1 MVGTT
6 LSDTTSTLLGGAT
19 LASGTPT
26 KFNPSRIQPLAGK
39 AINELPVVYLDL
51 YKTFDVVFSS
61 KDSYTC
67 NLVAIYQP
75 KVTYESESNFNPHDV
90 FKIVRFLCDI
100 VAESTY
106 NFDFAKI
113 IAYLKLYLSSIST
126 FTDNGTYRQRTLYS
140 DIRSVSD
147 IPVWFLNLRE
157 VIASTIGCTSDM
169 PEVDYWIQREGKFII
184 RLLSLLIDN
193 ERKNLGVIVIKEDPY
208 I

>member
-6 LSDTTSTLLGGAT
+6 LSDASSLLGGST

-39 AINELPVVYLDL
+39 AVNELPVVYLDL
-51 YKTFDVVFSS
+51 FKNVEVVINE
-61 KDSYTC
+61 KDSYKCDFIVT
-67 NLVAIYQP
+67 YQP
-75 KVTYESESNFNPHDV
+75 KIDYEAEANLNFYDISKV
-90 FKIVRFLCDI
+90 VQFLCSI
-100 VAESTY
+100 ATESAY

-113 IAYLKLYLSSIST
+113 IAYLKAYLDST
-126 FTDNGTYRQRTLYS
+126 SNLTNNGTYRRCTLYANMDS
-140 DIRSVSD
+140 ISD
-147 IPVWFLNLRE
+147 IPDWFLNLRE
-157 VIASTIGCTSDM
+157 VIANTINCESSM

-193 ERKNLGVIVIKEDPY
+193 VRKNIGRIVIEEDPY

>member
-6 LSDTTSTLLGGAT
+6 LSDATALLGGST

-51 YKTFDVVFSS
+51 FKKFEVVMDAE
-61 KDSYTC
+61 DSYKC
-67 NLVAIYQP
+67 DLVVTYQP
-75 KVTYESESNFNPHDV
+75 KVDYESESNFNPHDIHKV
-90 FKIVRFLCDI
+90 VRFLCTI
-100 VAESTY
+100 ATESTY

-113 IAYLKLYLSSIST
+113 IAYLRLYLDSVSNL
-126 FTDNGTYRQRTLYS
+126 TDSGTYRQRTLYS
-140 DIRSVSD
+140 NMDSASD
-147 IPVWFLNLRE
+147 IPEWFLNLRE
-157 VIASTIGCTSDM
+157 VIASTLNCTSDM

-193 ERKNLGVIVIKEDPY
+193 DRKNIGRIVIEEDPY

>member
-6 LSDTTSTLLGGAT
+6 LSDATALLGGST

-51 YKTFDVVFSS
+51 FKKFEVVMDAE
-61 KDSYTC
+61 DSYKC
-67 NLVAIYQP
+67 DLVITYQP
-75 KVTYESESNFNPHDV
+75 KIDYESESNFNPHDIYKV
-90 FKIVRFLCDI
+90 VRFLCTI
-100 VAESTY
+100 ATESTY

-113 IAYLKLYLSSIST
+113 IAYLRLYLDSVSNL
-126 FTDNGTYRQRTLYS
+126 TDSGTYRQRTLYS
-140 DIRSVSD
+140 NMDSASD
-147 IPVWFLNLRE
+147 IPEWFLNLRE
-157 VIASTIGCTSDM
+157 VIASTLNCTSDM

-193 ERKNLGVIVIKEDPY
+193 DRKNIGRIVIEEDPY

>member
-6 LSDTTSTLLGGAT
+6 LSDATALLGGST

-51 YKTFDVVFSS
+51 FKKFEVVMDAE
-61 KDSYTC
+61 DSYKC
-67 NLVAIYQP
+67 DLVITYQP
-75 KVTYESESNFNPHDV
+75 KIDYESESNFNPHDIYKV
-90 FKIVRFLCDI
+90 ARFLCTI
-100 VAESTY
+100 ATESTY

-113 IAYLKLYLSSIST
+113 IAYLRLYLDSVSNL
-126 FTDNGTYRQRTLYS
+126 TDSGTYRQRTLYS
-140 DIRSVSD
+140 NMDSASD
-147 IPVWFLNLRE
+147 IPEWFLNLRE
-157 VIASTIGCTSDM
+157 VIASTLNCTSDM

-193 ERKNLGVIVIKEDPY
+193 DRKNIGRIVIEEDPY

>member
-6 LSDTTSTLLGGAT
+6 LSDATSLLGGST

-51 YKTFDVVFSS
+51 FKKFEVVINTE
-61 KDSYTC
+61 DSYKC
-67 NLVAIYQP
+67 NLVVTCQP
-75 KVTYESESNFNPHDV
+75 KIDYESESNFNPHDIY
-90 FKIVRFLCDI
+90 KIVRFLCNI
-100 VAESTY
+100 VTESTY

-113 IAYLKLYLSSIST
+113 IAYLKLYLDST
-126 FTDNGTYRQRTLYS
+126 SNLIDSGTYRQRTLYANM
-140 DIRSVSD
+140 DSVSD
-147 IPVWFLNLRE
+147 MPEWFLTLRE
-157 VIASTIGCTSDM
+157 VIASTLGCKNNM

-193 ERKNLGVIVIKEDPY
+193 DRKNIGRIVIEEDPY

>member
-6 LSDTTSTLLGGAT
+6 LSDASSLLGGST

-51 YKTFDVVFSS
+51 FKKFEVVIGT
-61 KDSYTC
+61 KDSYKC
-67 NLVAIYQP
+67 NPVVIYQP
-75 KVTYESESNFNPHDV
+75 KLDYESESNFNPHDIYKV
-90 FKIVRFLCDI
+90 VRFFCDI
-100 VAESTY
+100 ATESTY

-113 IAYLKLYLSSIST
+113 IAYLKLYLDST
-126 FTDNGTYRQRTLYS
+126 SNFTDKDTYRQRTLYAS
-140 DIRSVSD
+140 MDSVSD
-147 IPVWFLNLRE
+147 IPEWFLNLRE
-157 VIASTIGCTSDM
+157 VIASIINCESDM

-193 ERKNLGVIVIKEDPY
+193 VRKNIGRIVIEEDPY

>member
-6 LSDTTSTLLGGAT
+6 LSDATPLLGGST
-19 LASGTPT
+19 LMSGTPT

-51 YKTFDVVFSS
+51 FKKFEVVIASE
-61 KDSYTC
+61 DSYKC
-67 NLVAIYQP
+67 DLVVTYQP
-75 KVTYESESNFNPHDV
+75 EVNYESESSFNPHDV
-90 FKIVRFLCDI
+90 YKVVRFLCSI
-100 VAESTY
+100 ATESTY

-113 IAYLKLYLSSIST
+113 IAYLKLYLDST
-126 FTDNGTYRQRTLYS
+126 SNFTDSSTYRQRTLYANMDS
-140 DIRSVSD
+140 ISD
-147 IPVWFLNLRE
+147 IPEWFLNLRE
-157 VIASTIGCTSDM
+157 VIASAINCESNM

-193 ERKNLGVIVIKEDPY
+193 VRKNIGRIVIEEDPY

>member
-6 LSDTTSTLLGGAT
+6 LSDATALLGGST

-26 KFNPSRIQPLAGK
+26 KFNPSRVQPLAGK

-51 YKTFDVVFSS
+51 FKKFEVVMDAE
-61 KDSYTC
+61 DSYKC
-67 NLVAIYQP
+67 DLVITYQP
-75 KVTYESESNFNPHDV
+75 KIDYESESNFNPHDIYKV
-90 FKIVRFLCDI
+90 VRFLCTI
-100 VAESTY
+100 AIESTY

-113 IAYLKLYLSSIST
+113 IAYLRLYLDNVSNL
-126 FTDNGTYRQRTLYS
+126 TDSGTYRQRTLYS
-140 DIRSVSD
+140 NMDSASD
-147 IPVWFLNLRE
+147 IPEWFLNLRE
-157 VIASTIGCTSDM
+157 VIASTLNCTSDM

-193 ERKNLGVIVIKEDPY
+193 DRKNIGRIVIEEDPY